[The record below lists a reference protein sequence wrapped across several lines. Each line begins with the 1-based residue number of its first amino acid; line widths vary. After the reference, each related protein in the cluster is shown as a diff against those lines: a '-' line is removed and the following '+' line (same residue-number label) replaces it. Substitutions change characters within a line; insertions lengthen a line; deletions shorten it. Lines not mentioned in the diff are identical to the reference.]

1 MKHIVLNYNNLHI
14 ECSHI
19 GEFNI
24 PDNSDLYIHFEPKNE
39 YYINNV
45 LVNGIEHLLTNNI
58 LCIQNV
64 QTDLN
69 IQVLSSIIKY
79 PITLKYDEDFATIV
93 PSSLLP
99 EIFSNV
105 EFIIQPKPN
114 VELYCIILDGIPV
127 EPYNKYKFNINK
139 ITSSHNVEFLF
150 RPIRHLIF
158 LNKINKG
165 ETSQVFP
172 IEINQGDSIKL
183 KFDPNFG
190 YELDYISI
198 EDFSEDIKFSVDVEV
213 DGNGSVFPPKIE
225 EDPDKLIVLK
235 LIPSENNE
243 IKSIRINNIEI
254 STK

>member
-1 MKHIVLNYNNLHI
+1 MFMESLN
-14 ECSHI
+14 
-19 GEFNI
+19 
-24 PDNSDLYIHFEPKNE
+24 KNM
-39 YYINNV
+39 
-45 LVNGIEHLLTNNI
+45 
-58 LCIQNV
+58 
-64 QTDLN
+64 
-69 IQVLSSIIKY
+69 
-79 PITLKYDEDFATIV
+79 
-93 PSSLLP
+93 
-99 EIFSNV
+99 
-105 EFIIQPKPN
+105 
-114 VELYCIILDGIPV
+114 
-127 EPYNKYKFNINK
+127 
-139 ITSSHNVEFLF
+139 LF
-150 RPIRHLIF
+150 GVLIF
-158 LNKINKG
+158 LNKISEG

-254 STK
+254 STE